1 MVAAPRSPIID
12 CCATY
17 YAPGSNTISP
27 KHSQYPLAR
36 GGDAVLNVAI
46 TDLITG
52 IAVISLAS
60 AAIGAVMEY
69 CWHEIRDNHR

>member
-1 MVAAPRSPIID
+1 M
-12 CCATY
+12 
-17 YAPGSNTISP
+17 
-27 KHSQYPLAR
+27 
-36 GGDAVLNVAI
+36 LNVAI

-69 CWHEIRDNHR
+69 CWHEIRDNDQR